1 MSNENPHRDTLRRSR
16 GLSRRRPDRGRRSGT
31 TLHSPHTPH
40 APGSASGSLHRWAQP
55 RRDARLR
62 AVWPVPLRAASRA
75 SRSRRRPVGSTM
87 AHWSSLTGLGATAHG
102 ARRRA
107 GGARPPAR
115 GIRDLTRCRIFI
127 HLALRFRSPRESQ
140 SGPPP
145 ARWPRGAR
153 DRGAWRVAACARL
166 SPLGSPLSLSR
177 LGSPDSASALG
188 PRSVCSVEAV
198 GRGSSES
205 SSWGGQRR
213 GGAAAEAASA
223 PARPLALLRQP
234 AHCTAQGTD
243 PRSTAR

>member
-1 MSNENPHRDTLRRSR
+1 
-16 GLSRRRPDRGRRSGT
+16 
-31 TLHSPHTPH
+31 
-40 APGSASGSLHRWAQP
+40 
-55 RRDARLR
+55 
-62 AVWPVPLRAASRA
+62 V
-75 SRSRRRPVGSTM
+75 
-87 AHWSSLTGLGATAHG
+87 TGLGATAHG

-205 SSWGGQRR
+205 SSWGGSAGGGGSGRSGQRAR
-213 GGAAAEAASA
+213 S
-223 PARPLALLRQP
+223 PARPAPP
-234 AHCTAQGTD
+234 ACTLHSAGYR
-243 PRSTAR
+243 PKIYGSIAPAPV